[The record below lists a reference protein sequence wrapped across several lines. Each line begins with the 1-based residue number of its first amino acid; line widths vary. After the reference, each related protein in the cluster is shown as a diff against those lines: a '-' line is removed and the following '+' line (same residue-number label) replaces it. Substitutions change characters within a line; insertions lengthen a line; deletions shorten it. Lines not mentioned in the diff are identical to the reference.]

1 MVTKCVNAVFI
12 ILLAVIRN
20 YGNLL
25 LEVSATV
32 PDGVVCFF
40 PSYDYMVCPS
50 VCLFMCCLHVTA
62 CASVLLCM

>member
-1 MVTKCVNAVFI
+1 MLVIVI
-12 ILLAVIRN
+12 IMILAVIRN

-25 LEVSATV
+25 LEVSAAV

-50 VCLFMCCLHVTA
+50 VCTHVYNV
-62 CASVLLCM
+62 SMYVCMHTCICI